1 MEEILLK
8 IDELAKY
15 HDQVSPELIKAKDI
29 KLGLRNAD
37 GSGVVVGI
45 TSKGMVVGYEK
56 NPAPHS
62 GGHVVTPVEGRLL
75 YCGYDVRDLVSGIYQ
90 EGRFGF
96 DEVTYLLLTGELPT
110 ANDLERFSSTL
121 ARRRALTKLERS
133 ILMQEGENENQMYAL
148 HSVVSHLSRCDSNPE
163 STDLRDETNRC
174 INLIAKFPTIVA
186 YNYNVMRYRNG
197 SNLSI
202 IKPDPYLSTAENFL
216 YMLRGKKP
224 SRFEAELFDLCLI
237 LHAEH
242 GGGNNSTFTVR
253 AVSSSGANTYM
264 AICSGIASLSGY
276 LHGGANESVMKM
288 MKSIKKE
295 VRDWQDRDEVK
306 ACLARILDG
315 KGHDRS
321 GKIYGMG
328 HAVYTISDPRAV
340 LLKEKAQEFARMRNL
355 SHEYALYCLVEE
367 TAKELFRERRG
378 ADICVNVD
386 FYSGFIYK
394 LMGIPMELY
403 TPIFAM
409 SRVVGW
415 SAHRIEQLIQ
425 NRIMRPAYVSSLAAE
440 SSYVPLAERDKAAA

>member
-15 HDQVSPELIKAKDI
+15 HDQVSPELIRAKDI
-29 KLGLRNAD
+29 KLGLRNVD
-37 GSGVVVGI
+37 GTGVVVGI
-45 TSKGMVVGYEK
+45 TSKGLVVGYEK
-56 NPAPHS
+56 TPSPDGN
-62 GGHVVTPVEGRLL
+62 GHRVTPVEGRLV
-75 YCGYDVRDLVSGIYQ
+75 YCGYDVCDLIRGIYC

-110 ANDLERFSSTL
+110 ADDLVRFSSTL
-121 ARRRALTKLERS
+121 AKRRTLTKLERS
-133 ILMQEGENENQMYAL
+133 ILMQESENENQMYAL
-148 HSVVSHLSRCDSNPE
+148 HSVVSHLSRCDGNPE

-174 INLIAKFPTIVA
+174 ISLMAKFPTIVA
-186 YNYNVMRYRNG
+186 YNYNVMRYRTG

-202 IKPDPYLSTAENFL
+202 IKPDADLSTAENFL
-216 YMLRGKKP
+216 YMLKGKKP

-264 AICSGIASLSGY
+264 AMCSGIASLSGY

-288 MKSIKKE
+288 MRSIKKD
-295 VRDWQDRDEVK
+295 VRDWEDRDEVK

-315 KGHDRS
+315 KAHDRS

-340 LLKEKAQEFARMRNL
+340 LLKEKAREFARIRNMT
-355 SHEYALYCLVEE
+355 HEYALYCMVEE
-367 TAKELFRERRG
+367 AAKELFRKRRKT
-378 ADICVNVD
+378 DICVNVD

-415 SAHRIEQLIQ
+415 AAHRIEQLVQ
-425 NRIMRPAYVSSLAAE
+425 NRIMRPAYASSLAVE
-440 SSYVPLAERDKAAA
+440 SFYIPLADRGKAAA